1 MTELR
6 NPPAPELHRLVT
18 PSRLRSLLRLS
29 RPQQWHKSL
38 MLFAAPVAAGV
49 ISHPLALLRAT
60 VAAAAFILL
69 SIAIY
74 ALNDVRDAP
83 DDRRHPLKQYRPVA
97 AGALSPVAARVWGI
111 AAGLAGLAMA
121 GLLGLPTL
129 LVGLAYLVAQ
139 LLYVYG
145 LKHVAVVDVI
155 LVALGFVLRAA
166 AGGTATRVPVS
177 SWFLVVSLFGSLFL
191 VAGKRQSERTKT
203 NADPRA
209 DAMSRP
215 VLAAYSAAWLN
226 QLTTVALLGTTMSYG
241 LWAFQ
246 YLGAD
251 LVRQLLTVSFVPF
264 LTGLLRYGLL
274 VSNGRG
280 EMPEHEIFR
289 DRVLLIAGLAWAL
302 LVGAGLYLA

>member
-1 MTELR
+1 
-6 NPPAPELHRLVT
+6 
-18 PSRLRSLLRLS
+18 
-29 RPQQWHKSL
+29 
-38 MLFAAPVAAGV
+38 
-49 ISHPLALLRAT
+49 LLRAT

-83 DDRRHPLKQYRPVA
+83 DDRRHPLKKYRPVA
-97 AGALSPVAARVWGI
+97 AGALSPAAARVWGI

-121 GLLGLPTL
+121 GLLGLPTF

-155 LVALGFVLRAA
+155 LVSLGFVLRAA

-203 NADPRA
+203 SADPRA
-209 DAMSRP
+209 DATSRP
-215 VLAAYSAAWLN
+215 VLAAYSTAWLN

-251 LVRQLLTVSFVPF
+251 LVRQLLTMSFVPF

-289 DRVLLIAGLAWAL
+289 DRVLLIAGSAWAL

>member
-6 NPPAPELHRLVT
+6 NPPAPELHRLAT
-18 PSRLRSLLRLS
+18 PSRLRSFIRLS

-49 ISHPLALLRAT
+49 ISHPPALLRAT

-97 AGALSPVAARVWGI
+97 AGALSPVAAQVWGI

-121 GLLGLPTL
+121 GLLGLPTF

-191 VAGKRQSERTKT
+191 VAGKRQAERKKT
-203 NADPRA
+203 TV
-209 DAMSRP
+209 DARSRP
-215 VLAAYSAAWLN
+215 VLAAYSTAWLD

>member
-6 NPPAPELHRLVT
+6 NPPVPELHRLAT

-49 ISHPLALLRAT
+49 INHPMSLLRAT

-97 AGALSPVAARVWGI
+97 AGALSPAAARVWGI

-121 GLLGLPTL
+121 GLLGLPTF

-191 VAGKRQSERTKT
+191 VAGKRQAERKKITV
-203 NADPRA
+203 
-209 DAMSRP
+209 DARSRP
-215 VLAAYSAAWLN
+215 VLAAYSTAWLD

-289 DRVLLIAGLAWAL
+289 DRVLLSAGLAWAL

>member
-1 MTELR
+1 MTELQ
-6 NPPAPELHRLVT
+6 NPPAPELHRLAT
-18 PSRLRSLLRLS
+18 PSRLRSFLRLS

-49 ISHPLALLRAT
+49 IGHPLALLRAT

-74 ALNDVRDAP
+74 ALNDVRDAA

-97 AGALSPVAARVWGI
+97 AGALSPAAARVWGI
-111 AAGLAGLAMA
+111 VAGLAGLAMA
-121 GLLGLPTL
+121 GLLGLPTF

-191 VAGKRQSERTKT
+191 VAGKRQAERKKATV
-203 NADPRA
+203 
-209 DAMSRP
+209 DARSRP
-215 VLAAYSAAWLN
+215 VLAAYSTAWLD

-289 DRVLLIAGLAWAL
+289 DRVLLVAGLAWAL

>member
-6 NPPAPELHRLVT
+6 NPPAPELHRLAT
-18 PSRLRSLLRLS
+18 PSRLRSFIRLS

-49 ISHPLALLRAT
+49 ISHPPALLRAT

-97 AGALSPVAARVWGI
+97 AGALSPVAAQVWGI

-121 GLLGLPTL
+121 GLLGLPTF

-191 VAGKRQSERTKT
+191 VAGKRQAERKKT
-203 NADPRA
+203 TV
-209 DAMSRP
+209 DARSRP
-215 VLAAYSAAWLN
+215 VLAAYSTAWLD

-289 DRVLLIAGLAWAL
+289 DRVLLIAGSAWAL

>member
-1 MTELR
+1 MTDLQ
-6 NPPAPELHRLVT
+6 NPPAPELHLAT
-18 PSRLRSLLRLS
+18 PSRLRSLVRLS

-49 ISHPLALLRAT
+49 IDQPLALLRAT
-60 VAAAAFILL
+60 GAAAGFILL

-97 AGALSPVAARVWGI
+97 AGALSPAAARVWGI
-111 AAGLAGLAMA
+111 AAGLAGLTVA
-121 GLLGLPTL
+121 GLLGVPTF
-129 LVGLAYLVAQ
+129 VIGLAYLVAQ

-166 AGGTATRVPVS
+166 AGATATRVPLS
-177 SWFLVVSLFGSLFL
+177 NWFLAVSLFGALFL
-191 VAGKRQSERTKT
+191 VAGKRQAERKNTLS
-203 NADPRA
+203 NASS
-209 DAMSRP
+209 DATGRP
-215 VLAAYSAAWLN
+215 VLAAYSSAWLD
-226 QLTTVALLGTTMSYG
+226 QLTTLALLGTTMSYG

-289 DRVLLIAGLAWAL
+289 DRVLLVAGLAWAL

>member
-6 NPPAPELHRLVT
+6 DPPAPDLQRLAT

-29 RPQQWHKSL
+29 RPMQWHKSL
-38 MLFAAPVAAGV
+38 MLFAAPAAAGV
-49 ISHPLALLRAT
+49 INQPLALLRAT

-74 ALNDVRDAP
+74 ALNDVQDAP
-83 DDRRHPLKQYRPVA
+83 DDRRHPSKQYRPVA
-97 AGALSPVAARVWGI
+97 AGALSPAAARVWGI
-111 AAGLAGLAMA
+111 AAGLAGLIVA
-121 GLLGLPTL
+121 GLLGVPTF

-166 AGGTATRVPVS
+166 AGATATRVPVS
-177 SWFLVVSLFGSLFL
+177 NWFLLVSLFGALFL
-191 VAGKRQSERTKT
+191 VAGKRQAERKNSTV
-203 NADPRA
+203 
-209 DAMSRP
+209 DARSRP
-215 VLAAYSAAWLN
+215 VLAAYSSEWLD
-226 QLTTVALLGTTMSYG
+226 QLTTLALLGTSMSYG

-251 LVRQLLTVSFVPF
+251 VVRQLLTVSFVPF